1 MRWHAINTVCRYD
14 ENLNIMPGKAKSG
27 EKIDGVIAAI
37 CGLAAWMGQ
46 EEETVPG
53 VVML

>member
-1 MRWHAINTVCRYD
+1 
-14 ENLNIMPGKAKSG
+14 MPGKAKSG

-46 EEETVPG
+46 ENNASIYETRGPLVLG
-53 VVML
+53 